1 MTIATLATVAIA
13 PVDSVLKA
21 AQKSVT
27 SPATEQLTSKF
38 EAMMQAPRAE
48 QVWSA
53 QAANAP
59 QAPQAPAG
67 PNAITQL
74 VDKQQSL
81 LQKSFADAEAFA
93 ANASNLSMQEVAAQS
108 MKLSHDMTMANFNL
122 QSITAVAQGSN
133 KSLQTLLKN
142 Q

>member
-1 MTIATLATVAIA
+1 MSITTVASVASAAIA

-21 AQKSVT
+21 AQKSVP
-27 SPATEQLTSKF
+27 SPAMDQLTNKF
-38 EAMMQAPRAE
+38 QAMMQAPKAE
-48 QVWSA
+48 QA
-53 QAANAP
+53 QAALAA
-59 QAPQAPAG
+59 QAPSG

-74 VDKQQSL
+74 VDKQQAL
-81 LQKSFADAEAFA
+81 MQKSFADVEAFT
-93 ANASNLSMQEVAAQS
+93 ANASNLTMQEVAAQS

-122 QSITAVAQGSN
+122 QSTTAVAQGSN

>member
-38 EAMMQAPRAE
+38 EAMMQAPKAE
-48 QVWSA
+48 QLRTA
-53 QAANAP
+53 QAAN
-59 QAPQAPAG
+59 APQAPAG

-81 LQKSFADAEAFA
+81 MQKSFSDAQAFT

>member
-1 MTIATLATVAIA
+1 MTVTAVTAVTTVAAA

-21 AQKSVT
+21 AQESAT
-27 SPATEQLTSKF
+27 SPAMEQLTSKF
-38 EAMMQAPRAE
+38 EAMMQTPKAE
-48 QVWSA
+48 QA
-53 QAANAP
+53 QAA
-59 QAPQAPAG
+59 QAPTG

-81 LQKSFADAEAFA
+81 LQKSFADVEAFT
-93 ANASNLSMQEVAAQS
+93 ANASNMSMQDVAAQS

-122 QSITAVAQGSN
+122 QSTTAVAQGSN